1 MNFKVECLE
10 ENRKFVMVYK
20 TEKCIISFF
29 ISLNQL
35 SSDKVS
41 RQKDVNRILLSSF
54 RFIGKNLFVSRNVTA
69 SRLTIRQ
76 PKQRCR
82 QNR

>member
-20 TEKCIISFF
+20 TEKMYHFVL

-35 SSDKVS
+35 NSDKVI
-41 RQKDVNRILLSSF
+41 RQKDVNRIYLSSF
-54 RFIGKNLFVSRNVTA
+54 RFIEKNLVVSRNVTA
-69 SRLTIRQ
+69 SRLTIKQ